1 MTMES
6 NFYSGKGVNYNLNG
20 KYVTALEFA
29 QMTTAVQGMQS
40 SIGSESSGM
49 TKDIADLQ
57 AAVEALQTAVGDADS
72 GLVKDVTTLKTVVG
86 DSSSGL
92 VKRVSDLENA

>member
-6 NFYSGKGVNYNLNG
+6 NFYGGKGVNYNLNG

-29 QMTTAVQGMQS
+29 QMAEAVQ
-40 SIGSESSGM
+40 
-49 TKDIADLQ
+49 
-57 AAVEALQTAVGDADS
+57 ALQTAVGSASS
-72 GLVKDVTTLKTVVG
+72 GLVKDVNTLKTVVG

>member
-29 QMTTAVQGMQS
+29 QMAEAVQ
-40 SIGSESSGM
+40 
-49 TKDIADLQ
+49 ALQ
-57 AAVEALQTAVGDADS
+57 AAVGSSAS
-72 GLVKDVTTLKTVVG
+72 GLVKDVADLKTAVGDSSAGLVKDVTDLQTVVG

>member
-29 QMTTAVQGMQS
+29 QMTEAVQ
-40 SIGSESSGM
+40 
-49 TKDIADLQ
+49 
-57 AAVEALQTAVGDADS
+57 ALQTLVGSVSS
-72 GLVKDVTTLKTVVG
+72 GLVKDVNDLKTTVG
-86 DSSSGL
+86 NSSSGL
-92 VKRVSDLENA
+92 VKRVSDIEATMED

>member
-29 QMTTAVQGMQS
+29 QMAEAVQGMQS
-40 SIGSESSGM
+40 SIGSASSGM
-49 TKDIADLQ
+49 TKDIADLKETV
-57 AAVEALQTAVGDADS
+57 AALQ
-72 GLVKDVTTLKTVVG
+72 TVVG

>member
-20 KYVTALEFA
+20 KYVTALEFV
-29 QMTTAVQGMQS
+29 QMAEAVQ
-40 SIGSESSGM
+40 
-49 TKDIADLQ
+49 
-57 AAVEALQTAVGDADS
+57 ALQTAVGSANS
-72 GLVKDVTTLKTVVG
+72 GLVKDVNTLKTTVGDASSGLAKDVSDLKTVVG

>member
-29 QMTTAVQGMQS
+29 QMTEAVQGMQS

-57 AAVEALQTAVGDADS
+57 AAVEALQT
-72 GLVKDVTTLKTVVG
+72 VVG

>member
-1 MTMES
+1 MTAES

-29 QMTTAVQGMQS
+29 QMTEAVQDLQS
-40 SIGSESSGM
+40 AVGSESSGAI
-49 TKDIADLQ
+49 KDIEDLKT
-57 AAVEALQTAVGDADS
+57 AVEALQTI
-72 GLVKDVTTLKTVVG
+72 VG

-92 VKRVSDLENA
+92 VKRVSDLEAAAESAES

>member
-29 QMTTAVQGMQS
+29 QMTEAVQ
-40 SIGSESSGM
+40 
-49 TKDIADLQ
+49 
-57 AAVEALQTAVGDADS
+57 ALQTLVGSASS
-72 GLVKDVTTLKTVVG
+72 GLVKDVNTLKTTVG
-86 DSSSGL
+86 NSSSGL
-92 VKRVSDLENA
+92 VKRVSDLEAAMES

>member
-29 QMTTAVQGMQS
+29 QMTEAVQ
-40 SIGSESSGM
+40 
-49 TKDIADLQ
+49 
-57 AAVEALQTAVGDADS
+57 ALQTLVGSANS
-72 GLVKDVTTLKTVVG
+72 GLVKDVNDLKTTVG
-86 DSSSGL
+86 NSSSGL
-92 VKRVSDLENA
+92 VKRVSDIEAAMDS

>member
-6 NFYSGKGVNYNLNG
+6 NYYGGKGVNYNLDG

-29 QMTTAVQGMQS
+29 QMAEAVQ
-40 SIGSESSGM
+40 
-49 TKDIADLQ
+49 
-57 AAVEALQTAVGDADS
+57 ALQTAVGSANS
-72 GLVKDVTTLKTVVG
+72 GLVKDVSDLKTTVG
-86 DSSSGL
+86 NSSSGL

>member
-29 QMTTAVQGMQS
+29 QMTEAVQ
-40 SIGSESSGM
+40 
-49 TKDIADLQ
+49 
-57 AAVEALQTAVGDADS
+57 ALQTAVGSSSSGLLKDVADLKTAVGGDDS
-72 GLVKDVTTLKTVVG
+72 GLVKDVADLQTVVG

>member
-6 NFYSGKGVNYNLNG
+6 NYYGGKGVNYNLNG

-29 QMTTAVQGMQS
+29 QMAEAVQALQTVVGS
-40 SIGSESSGM
+40 SSSGLA
-49 TKDIADLQ
+49 KDVADLK
-57 AAVEALQTAVGDADS
+57 TAVGDSSA
-72 GLVKDVTTLKTVVG
+72 GLVKDVSDLKTTVG
-86 DSSSGL
+86 DNTAGL